1 MDILISDLN
10 GETVTG
16 RFYEKRIGLE
26 PKLRAEKMYLI
37 NFTEH
42 DKKLFEFAL

>member
-26 PKLRAEKMYLI
+26 PKLRTRTQVEGRK
-37 NFTEH
+37 NVF
-42 DKKLFEFAL
+42 D